1 MLDAAADAFVAL
13 RSRLGPYPHPHLK
26 VVQSAGGYGME
37 SPGLIWIPTGQSSAN
52 LRYLAAHE
60 TAHQWFYGIVGNDQA
75 LEPFTDE
82 AAADFVARNILG
94 LKRASRCSTG
104 RLDLSI
110 YQYSSTCYYER
121 IYIQGGNLL
130 DEARR
135 RMGSTAFWAALRGYI
150 AAHRS
155 AVASTSSLL
164 SALDAATPLDL
175 GHTLFAPRFPRLY

>member
-1 MLDAAADAFVAL
+1 
-13 RSRLGPYPHPHLK
+13 
-26 VVQSAGGYGME
+26 ME

-75 LEPFTDE
+75 REPFADE
-82 AAADFVARNILG
+82 AAADFVGPLRPRAPARQPLRDR
-94 LKRASRCSTG
+94 RASTCRST
-104 RLDLSI
+104 
-110 YQYSSTCYYER
+110 STPSRATTRR

-135 RMGSTAFWAALRGYI
+135 RMGSTAFWAALRGYV

-155 AVASTSSLL
+155 AARIDLGRCCRRSTT
-164 SALDAATPLDL
+164 ATPLDL
-175 GHTLFAPRFPRLY
+175 GGTLFAPRFPRIY